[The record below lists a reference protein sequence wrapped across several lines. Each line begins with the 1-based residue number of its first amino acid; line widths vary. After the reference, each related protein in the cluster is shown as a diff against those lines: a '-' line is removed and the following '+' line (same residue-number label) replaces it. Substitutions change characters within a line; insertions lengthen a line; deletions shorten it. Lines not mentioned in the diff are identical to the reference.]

1 MTINE
6 AFKKINNVCLA
17 KTQEL
22 RTDIERLKDSPQKD
36 LIVSFEHEI
45 QQISKSLR
53 ILREFIADSVDDGK

>member
-36 LIVSFEHEI
+36 LIVSFE
-45 QQISKSLR
+45 QISKSLR
-53 ILREFIADSVDDGK
+53 ILREFITDSVDDGK

>member
-45 QQISKSLR
+45 QQISKTND
-53 ILREFIADSVDDGK
+53 AKT

>member
-22 RTDIERLKDSPQKD
+22 RTYIERLKDSPQKY